1 MMLLDKITQDLNTY
15 LKNNNP
21 IAVSALRLLLSSIHN
36 AEIAKGQKLTDED
49 ILAEVAKDVKRHKES
64 ITDFEKGQ
72 RMQLAQKEKAELLVL
87 QNYLP
92 KPMEEAE
99 IEQIIDEVITRTKPE
114 SLADMGKVMS
124 EVMAKVAGK
133 ADGSKVAE
141 MVKSKIV
148 KN

>member
-36 AEIAKGQKLTDED
+36 AEIAKGRKLTDED
-49 ILAEVAKDVKRHKES
+49 ISAEVAKDVKRHKES
-64 ITDFEKGQ
+64 ITAFEKGQ